1 MTKSTGARNKSREL
15 TLKMRADM
23 IKNGYSYGQ
32 LEFKYKV
39 DRSNIR
45 KRVLRLDRKALM
57 VKSVDTRV
65 R

>member
-1 MTKSTGARNKSREL
+1 MTKSTGSRIKSREL

-45 KRVLRLDRKALM
+45 KRVLRLNRKSLLAKL
-57 VKSVDTRV
+57 VDAKI
-65 R
+65 

>member
-45 KRVLRLDRKALM
+45 KRVLRLNRKSLLAKL
-57 VKSVDTRV
+57 VDAKI
-65 R
+65 

>member
-1 MTKSTGARNKSREL
+1 MTKSTGSRIKSREL

-45 KRVLRLDRKALM
+45 KRVLGLW
-57 VKSVDTRV
+57 KSPLGENGDTRQT
-65 R
+65 